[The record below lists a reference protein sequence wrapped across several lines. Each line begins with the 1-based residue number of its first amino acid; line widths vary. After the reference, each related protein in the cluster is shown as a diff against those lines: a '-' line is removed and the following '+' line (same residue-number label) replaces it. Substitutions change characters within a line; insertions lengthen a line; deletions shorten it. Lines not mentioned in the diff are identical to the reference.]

1 MPPSN
6 NRVFIP
12 IATWRT
18 HRGVVELQREVNP
31 ARMPVNLAELRQ
43 LIDAD
48 AVEPARRGSYCVRYR
63 ENGHYFNDR
72 RDALLYLFSLLG
84 EEYVVSHLDEACNRA
99 ARRQPAALAE
109 AQDWARMWQNQA
121 EPGGGEPKR

>member
-1 MPPSN
+1 MPKQEI
-6 NRVFIP
+6 RLFIP
-12 IATWRT
+12 VAVWRT
-18 HRGVVELQREVNP
+18 RRGAVELQREVNP
-31 ARMPVNLAELRQ
+31 ARMPDSLAELRQ

-63 ENGHYFNDR
+63 ANGHYFNAR

-99 ARRQPAALAE
+99 ARRRPAALAA
-109 AQDWARMWQNQA
+109 AQDWTGKWKNM
-121 EPGGGEPKR
+121 EILGGEEPD

>member
-1 MPPSN
+1 MCN
-6 NRVFIP
+6 TENRLFLPVAI
-12 IATWRT
+12 WRT
-18 HRGVVELQREVNP
+18 RRGDVELQREINP
-31 ARMPVNLAELRQ
+31 ARMPDSLDELRQ

-72 RDALLYLFSLLG
+72 REALVYLFSLLG
-84 EEYVVSHLDEACNRA
+84 EEYVVSHLDGACNRA

-109 AQDWARMWQNQA
+109 AQKRAGMWKIMENS
-121 EPGGGEPKR
+121 GGDKS